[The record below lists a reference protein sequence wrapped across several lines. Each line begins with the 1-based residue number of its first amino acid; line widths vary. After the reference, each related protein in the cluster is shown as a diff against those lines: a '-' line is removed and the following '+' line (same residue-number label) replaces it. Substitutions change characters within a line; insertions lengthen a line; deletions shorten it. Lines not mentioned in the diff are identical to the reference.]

1 MEIKLNNSNK
11 FKIIEIDN
19 THYRDLFL
27 LKSDDINLVISLETF
42 NILKLLKE
50 KGKAKIANLS
60 KEIKELIKHN
70 LVICSDANLD
80 ISSSLYIWLHLTDEC
95 NLDCKYCYIPSLHSK
110 NKIRDGFFEKLAEVI
125 IRDKSKYNEVNLK
138 LAGGEPFL
146 TLKSWKIGFNFFV
159 KELRQNGIALNIRVI
174 TNLTIIN
181 DEIIN
186 FIKNYKINLS
196 FSIDSLNSKNSRIF
210 YRKNVNSSA
219 KVLENLKILNNRG
232 ITPSAMITID
242 KSNYKNVN
250 DLVEYL
256 IDNNIVFRI
265 SDDKGDSNFTNE
277 FEFALNQT
285 IDLLNKAAK
294 NDKDIMYKFLISDL
308 NTLYPKAEP
317 CSMGKTGTAIY
328 MNGDI
333 FFCHTEFGTE
343 KKLGNLWSINSL
355 DETIRSG
362 YHKHLNLNSD
372 CDKCS
377 CRAICA
383 GGCPLY
389 RVNGKSPQCTTYQNI
404 IRNVVEL
411 YEKCE

>member
-210 YRKNVNSSA
+210 YRKNVN
-219 KVLENLKILNNRG
+219 
-232 ITPSAMITID
+232 
-242 KSNYKNVN
+242 
-250 DLVEYL
+250 
-256 IDNNIVFRI
+256 
-265 SDDKGDSNFTNE
+265 
-277 FEFALNQT
+277 
-285 IDLLNKAAK
+285 
-294 NDKDIMYKFLISDL
+294 
-308 NTLYPKAEP
+308 
-317 CSMGKTGTAIY
+317 
-328 MNGDI
+328 
-333 FFCHTEFGTE
+333 
-343 KKLGNLWSINSL
+343 
-355 DETIRSG
+355 
-362 YHKHLNLNSD
+362 
-372 CDKCS
+372 
-377 CRAICA
+377 
-383 GGCPLY
+383 
-389 RVNGKSPQCTTYQNI
+389 
-404 IRNVVEL
+404 
-411 YEKCE
+411 

>member
-232 ITPSAMITID
+232 ITPSAMITVD

-333 FFCHTEFGTE
+333 FFVILSLEL
-343 KKLGNLWSINSL
+343 KKN
-355 DETIRSG
+355 
-362 YHKHLNLNSD
+362 
-372 CDKCS
+372 
-377 CRAICA
+377 
-383 GGCPLY
+383 
-389 RVNGKSPQCTTYQNI
+389 
-404 IRNVVEL
+404 
-411 YEKCE
+411 